1 MMDNNTVSSIQST
14 SSHRIIIEWSFEQF
28 DVYAAHLFKLV
39 PSFDINIIQAECA
52 KG

>member
-14 SSHRIIIEWSFEQF
+14 SSHHIITKLLLGQR
-28 DVYAAHLFKLV
+28 DALFIFV
-39 PSFDINIIQAECA
+39 PSFDVNIIQAECA